1 MEIKATLEE
10 KVSKNGNNYTVVVI
24 HLTDTCKK
32 NVFLEPAEIELL
44 KMHNNKEEASSDSF
58 WK

>member
-1 MEIKATLEE
+1 MDIKATLEE

-44 KMHNNKEEASSDSF
+44 KMNKDKADVSTDF

>member
-1 MEIKATLEE
+1 MEVRATLEE
-10 KVSKNGNNYTVVVI
+10 KISKNGNPYTAVVI

-32 NVFLEPAEIELL
+32 TVFLEAAEIELL
-44 KMHNNKEEASSDSF
+44 KMKKDTNNEVDKEF